1 MAEWKKQDP
10 SQYSDAFVYICLPK
24 IFSPLVRLQLLF
36 WNPLVEH
43 ASMETMPWYRALA
56 LYGMSDLTISDD
68 GNDNDDLLSQDPD
81 RRLLSMVI
89 EKVVIVKITSF
100 VKSAHDPLS
109 TSQTQQLTGTINKL
123 VAKYPTVTGDSKQ
136 VRELLQT
143 VKDKLK
149 AAIDNDVYIPIGYP
163 KQ

>member
-1 MAEWKKQDP
+1 MADWKRQD
-10 SQYSDAFVYICLPK
+10 SGSYSDAFVYICLPK

-43 ASMETMPWYRALA
+43 ASVESMPWYRSLA
-56 LYGMSDLTISDD
+56 LYGMADLSMADFD
-68 GNDNDDLLSQDPD
+68 EAGLAEDPD

-89 EKVVIVKITSF
+89 EKVVVVKVTGF

-109 TSQTQQLTGTINKL
+109 ASQTQQLSATVASL
-123 VAKYPTVTGDSKQ
+123 VTKYPTVTGDSKQ

-143 VKDKLK
+143 VRDKLK

>member
-1 MAEWKKQDP
+1 MSDWKKQD
-10 SQYSDAFVYICLPK
+10 SGSYSDAFVYICLPK

-43 ASMETMPWYRALA
+43 ASVDSMPWYRSLA
-56 LYGMSDLTISDD
+56 LYGMSNLSMNDSDEAEA
-68 GNDNDDLLSQDPD
+68 GLAEDPD

-89 EKVVIVKITSF
+89 EKVVVVKVTGF

-109 TSQTQQLTGTINKL
+109 ASQTTQLSATVASL
-123 VAKYPTVTGDSKQ
+123 VTKYPTVTGDSKQ

-143 VKDKLK
+143 VRDKLK

>member
-1 MAEWKKQDP
+1 MADWKRHD
-10 SQYSDAFVYICLPK
+10 SGSYSDAFVYICLPK

-43 ASMETMPWYRALA
+43 ASLESMPWYRSLA
-56 LYGMSDLTISDD
+56 LYGMS
-68 GNDNDDLLSQDPD
+68 NLSMADHDEAVLAEDPD

-89 EKVVIVKITSF
+89 EKVVVVKVTGF
-100 VKSAHDPLS
+100 VRSAHDPLS
-109 TSQTQQLTGTINKL
+109 ASQTQQLSATVASL
-123 VAKYPTVTGDSKQ
+123 VTKYPTVTGDSKQ

-143 VKDKLK
+143 VRDKLK
-149 AAIDNDVYIPIGYP
+149 AAIDNEVYIPIGYP

>member
-1 MAEWKKQDP
+1 MADWKRQD
-10 SQYSDAFVYICLPK
+10 SGSYSDAFVYICLPK

-43 ASMETMPWYRALA
+43 ASLESMPWYRSLA
-56 LYGMSDLTISDD
+56 LYGMS
-68 GNDNDDLLSQDPD
+68 NLSVADHDEAALAEDPD

-89 EKVVIVKITSF
+89 EKVVVVKVTGF

-109 TSQTQQLTGTINKL
+109 ASQTQQLSATVASL
-123 VAKYPTVTGDSKQ
+123 VTKYPTVTGDSKQ

-143 VKDKLK
+143 VRDKLK